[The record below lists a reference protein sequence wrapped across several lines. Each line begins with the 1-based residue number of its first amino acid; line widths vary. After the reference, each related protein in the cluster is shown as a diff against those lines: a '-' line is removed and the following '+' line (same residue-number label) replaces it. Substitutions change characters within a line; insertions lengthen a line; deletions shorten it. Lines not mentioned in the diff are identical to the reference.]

1 MSKILKLQLQSDTE
15 LDNDA
20 PHSSHS
26 DHHCVAEE
34 EVM

>member
-1 MSKILKLQLQSDTE
+1 MTKILKLQLQSDAE
-15 LDNDA
+15 LGDDA
-20 PHSSHS
+20 PISSNS